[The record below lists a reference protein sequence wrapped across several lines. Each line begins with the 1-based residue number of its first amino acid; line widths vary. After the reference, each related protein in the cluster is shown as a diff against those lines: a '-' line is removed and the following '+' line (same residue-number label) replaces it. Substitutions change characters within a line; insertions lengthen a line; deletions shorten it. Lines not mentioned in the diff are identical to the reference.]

1 MATATATFDTK
12 NETQIDT
19 LSFVEPGFESR
30 IFGKEP
36 TIEHASNLATCFE
49 PEFALARQRVL
60 SYLVKLHRAIS
71 QDLRDLSETLLQ
83 RFCRSLTD
91 YLSAGHQRTWAAEKP
106 APHQYVAMAST
117 SREVMRFIDL
127 FARLGPNPD
136 GDLHVLLKHL
146 DQLALTLI
154 TRIELEDELG
164 LGIRQSP

>member
-1 MATATATFDTK
+1 MAIATAHFDQQK
-12 NETQIDT
+12 DA

-30 IFGKEP
+30 IFGSDLAM
-36 TIEHASNLATCFE
+36 EHATNLATCFE

-60 SYLVKLHRAIS
+60 SSLVKLHRAIS
-71 QDLRDLSETLLQ
+71 HDLRDLSETMLQ

-91 YLSAGHQRTWAAEKP
+91 YLAAGHERTWAAERP

-117 SREVMRFIDL
+117 SREVMRFIDF

-146 DQLALTLI
+146 DQLALTLS

-164 LGIRQSP
+164 LGMRQDR